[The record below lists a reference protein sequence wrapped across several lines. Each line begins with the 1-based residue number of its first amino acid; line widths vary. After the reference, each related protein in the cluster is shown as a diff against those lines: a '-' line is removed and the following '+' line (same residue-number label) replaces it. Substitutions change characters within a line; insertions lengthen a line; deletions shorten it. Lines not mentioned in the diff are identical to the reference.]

1 MTYADDI
8 KRLVPMTELCDTYGI
23 AVNRGGFALCPFHA
37 DRNASLKVYKGN
49 RGFCCFAC
57 GKTGS
62 VIDFTMQFYN
72 LDFKSA
78 CAKLNE
84 DFRLGLPIGKR
95 LSAEER
101 KAAHSMAV
109 LRRAEKERKR
119 REAEQLKAEYESA
132 LDEYVRLDRAIIA
145 HKPLEPPHIGFEYAQ
160 AVKHMPIAKYRL
172 ECAEI
177 ALSEYERRGNEV

>member
-8 KRLVPMTELCDTYGI
+8 KRLVSMPELCDTYGI

-37 DRNASLKVYKGN
+37 DSNASLKVYKGS

-78 CAKLNE
+78 CAKLND

-95 LSAEER
+95 LSADER
-101 KAAHSMAV
+101 RVADNIAI

-119 REAEQLKAEYESA
+119 REAEQLKAEYEAA
-132 LDEYVRLDRAIIA
+132 LDEYVRLDKVIIA
-145 HKPLEPPHIGFEYAQ
+145 CKPSEPPYVGLEYAQ
-160 AVKHMPIAKYRL
+160 AVKYMPVAEYRL

-177 ALSEYERRGNEV
+177 ALNEYKRRGNET